1 MLNTDILFYNEYLVD
16 ANRVRI
22 NTSSNSVFDEVAS
35 IEYYAALDNPVNVLG

>member
-22 NTSSNSVFDEVAS
+22 DTSSNSVFDEVAS
-35 IEYYAALDNPVNVLG
+35 IEYYAALDNPVNISG